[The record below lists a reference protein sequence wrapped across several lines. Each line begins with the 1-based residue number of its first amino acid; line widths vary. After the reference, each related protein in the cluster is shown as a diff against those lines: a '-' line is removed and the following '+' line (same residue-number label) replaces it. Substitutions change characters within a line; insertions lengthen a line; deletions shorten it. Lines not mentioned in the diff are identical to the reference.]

1 MKVVV
6 SGQTSLV
13 EPLHVVLVLPL
24 RPFGPGAGELAFF
37 APLEFSSLSLLMLHN
52 IHRNKDP
59 NNATADTRAELGIS
73 NCFFEAT
80 NYFL

>member
-37 APLEFSSLSLLMLHN
+37 APLEFSSLSLSMLHN
-52 IHRNKDP
+52 IHRHKDP
-59 NNATADTRAELGIS
+59 NNATADTVPSWASVIAHLES
-73 NCFFEAT
+73 T
-80 NYFL
+80 NHFL